1 MGKQMSARTI
11 IYTRDNC
18 PYCVS
23 AKSLLERH
31 GKSYIETVIGQHIR
45 RDDFI
50 SLFPNVKTVPHII
63 IDGEQIGGF
72 DKLTEWLNTP
82 AGRNFLAE

>member
-1 MGKQMSARTI
+1 MTTI
-11 IYTRDNC
+11 IYTKDNC

-23 AKSLLERH
+23 AKQLLEEN
-31 GKSYIETVIGQHIR
+31 GKEYIETNVGRDIR

-63 IDGEQIGGF
+63 INGEQIGGF
-72 DKLTEWLNTP
+72 DKLTEWLITP
-82 AGRNFLAE
+82 RGRSFLAE

>member
-1 MGKQMSARTI
+1 MSVKAI
-11 IYTRDNC
+11 IYTKDNC

-23 AKSLLERH
+23 AKQLLEEN
-31 GKSYIETVIGQHIR
+31 GKEYIETNIGRDIR

-63 IDGEQIGGF
+63 INGEQIGGF

-82 AGRNFLAE
+82 AGRHYLAE

>member
-1 MGKQMSARTI
+1 MPAKIS
-11 IYTRDNC
+11 IYTKDDC

-23 AKSLLERH
+23 LKNLLKQK
-31 GKSYIETVIGQHIR
+31 GKAYIETNIGRDIR

-63 IDGEQIGGF
+63 INGEQIGGF
-72 DKLTEWLNTP
+72 DKLNEWLTTP
-82 AGRNFLAE
+82 AGRDFLEQE

>member
-1 MGKQMSARTI
+1 MPAKVI
-11 IYTRDNC
+11 IYTKDSC

-23 AKSLLERH
+23 AKQLLETY
-31 GKSYIETVIGQHIR
+31 GKEYIETKVGVDIR

-63 IDGEQIGGF
+63 INGDEIGGF
-72 DKLTEWLNTP
+72 DKLTEWLNTT
-82 AGRNFLAE
+82 AGRSFLAE

>member
-1 MGKQMSARTI
+1 MTTI
-11 IYTRDNC
+11 IYTKDNC

-23 AKSLLERH
+23 AKQLLEEK
-31 GKSYIETVIGQHIR
+31 GKQYIETVVGRDIR

-63 IDGEQIGGF
+63 INGEQIGGF
-72 DKLTEWLNTP
+72 DKLTEWLITP
-82 AGRNFLAE
+82 RGRSFLAE

>member
-1 MGKQMSARTI
+1 MSARTL
-11 IYTRDNC
+11 IYTKENC

-23 AKSLLERH
+23 AKKLLERH
-31 GKSYIETVIGQHIR
+31 GKSYIETVIGRHIQ

-50 SLFPNVKTVPHII
+50 SLFPNVKTVPYII
-63 IDGEQIGGF
+63 IDGDEIGGF

>member
-1 MGKQMSARTI
+1 MSDRTL
-11 IYTRDNC
+11 IYTKVNC

-23 AKSLLERH
+23 AKKLLERH
-31 GKSYIETVIGQHIR
+31 GKSYIETIIGQHIQ
-45 RDDFI
+45 RDAFV

-63 IDGEQIGGF
+63 IDGDEIGGF

-82 AGRNFLAE
+82 AGRSFLAE

>member
-1 MGKQMSARTI
+1 MPANII
-11 IYTRDNC
+11 IYTKDNC

-23 AKSLLERH
+23 AKQLLETY
-31 GKSYIETVIGQHIR
+31 GKEYIETKVGVDIR

-63 IDGEQIGGF
+63 INGEQIGGF
-72 DKLTEWLNTP
+72 DKLTEWLNTT
-82 AGRNFLAE
+82 AGRIFLAE